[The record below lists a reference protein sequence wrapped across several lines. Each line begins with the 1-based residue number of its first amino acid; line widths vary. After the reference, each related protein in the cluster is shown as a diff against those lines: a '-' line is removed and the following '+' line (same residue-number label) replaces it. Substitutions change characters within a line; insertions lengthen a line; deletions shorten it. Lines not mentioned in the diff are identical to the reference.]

1 MASIVL
7 TLKIL
12 GKSAGF
18 YRQYNFRKNISS
30 VKTIKKKMP
39 LPSAN
44 LAQFLLTIDAKN
56 IFAVFSMG
64 MGIFLQKVHKILLY
78 DAGQFYVKNKMAAE

>member
-1 MASIVL
+1 
-7 TLKIL
+7 
-12 GKSAGF
+12 
-18 YRQYNFRKNISS
+18 
-30 VKTIKKKMP
+30 MP

-56 IFAVFSMG
+56 IFAVWVFSNK
-64 MGIFLQKVHKILLY
+64 KVHNILLY